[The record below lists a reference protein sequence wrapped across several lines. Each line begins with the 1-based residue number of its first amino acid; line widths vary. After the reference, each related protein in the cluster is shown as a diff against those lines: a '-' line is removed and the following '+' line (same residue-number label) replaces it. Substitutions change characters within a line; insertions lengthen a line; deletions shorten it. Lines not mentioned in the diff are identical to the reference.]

1 VRRRIGA
8 TYRSR
13 LIVGRVRGVCRPI
26 TLIVGVV
33 LQSCQALVWMVFGLL
48 LGLNAGLGGSVR
60 HGDPLVVVLVI
71 VASLVVAVGGFGL
84 ALAAGAVRS
93 DGCRTASAVFQFV
106 FAVLLVAAR
115 FVMMPAGCVFIAVLL
130 LVARTRTAPTNGP
143 DQGKSRSVR
152 VTAEYVRR

>member
-1 VRRRIGA
+1 
-8 TYRSR
+8 
-13 LIVGRVRGVCRPI
+13 VCRPI

-48 LGLNAGLGGSVR
+48 LGLDAGLGGSVR

-115 FVMMPAGCVFIAVLL
+115 FAVQHVPPLVVMMPAGCVFIAVLL